1 MTWSRGRSIVRFT
14 LAPVEEGQA
23 RAILT
28 WRYEPPY
35 SFYNADPTDVEGA
48 LQVLLDPANAYHAA
62 GDERGELV
70 GFFCFG
76 PDARVP
82 GGDYGDDDALDIG
95 LALRPDLTGQ
105 GLGLAFLLA
114 GLDFARQTFAPPR
127 FRLTVAT
134 FNRRAIRVYER
145 AGFRPGR
152 TFRREAGGREYEF
165 LQMTGAA

>member
-1 MTWSRGRSIVRFT
+1 MRFT
-14 LAPVEEGQA
+14 FAPMTEERA
-23 RAILT
+23 RAILA

-35 SFYNADPTDVEGA
+35 SFYNADPADVEGA
-48 LQVLLDPANAYHAA
+48 LRVPLAPANAYHAA
-62 GDERGELV
+62 GDGRGELV

-82 GGDYGDDDALDIG
+82 GGEYGGDDGLDIG
-95 LALRPDLTGQ
+95 LALRPDLTGR

-114 GLDFARQTFAPPR
+114 GLDFAGQTFAYPR

-134 FNRRAIRVYER
+134 FNRRAVRVYER

-165 LQMTGAA
+165 LHMTGAA